1 MSVILETNRLRLR
14 QLTDDDASFILEL
27 LNDPAFL
34 TNIGDKGVRDEDGAR
49 RYVAEGPARSYEQH
63 GFGLWAVELKE
74 SSTPIGMC
82 GLLKRDTLPDVD
94 IGYAFL
100 PQYRAQG
107 YAYEAAEATM
117 RHARETLGIGRV
129 IAIVSPGNESSI
141 RLLEKIGLRFDRTIQ
156 MGDDGVETQVFVP
169 REA

>member
-1 MSVILETNRLRLR
+1 MSIVLETDRLRLR
-14 QLTDDDASFILEL
+14 HLTDADAPFILEL
-27 LNDPAFL
+27 LNDAAFL
-34 TNIGDKGVRDEDGAR
+34 ANIGDKGVRDEEGAR

-63 GFGLWAVELKE
+63 GFGLWAVELRD
-74 SSTPIGMC
+74 SSTPVGMC

-100 PQYRAQG
+100 PRFRAHG
-107 YAYEAAEATM
+107 YAYEAAAATM
-117 RHARETLGIGRV
+117 RHAREQLGIHRV

-156 MGDDGVETQVFVP
+156 MGDDGAPTSVFVP
-169 REA
+169 RD